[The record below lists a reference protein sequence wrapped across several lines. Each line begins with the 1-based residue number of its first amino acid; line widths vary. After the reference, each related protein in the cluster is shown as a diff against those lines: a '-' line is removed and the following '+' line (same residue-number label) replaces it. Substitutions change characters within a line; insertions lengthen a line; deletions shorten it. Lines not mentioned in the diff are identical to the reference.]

1 MNDSG
6 RATGRHVGFF
16 SIFPILAK
24 LLWRYGRRLLS
35 VDTIVALE
43 KSQSGGNGERSVE
56 VELLEQSLERN
67 KHHFH
72 VDPVKL
78 GLSNGPLPGDLR
90 RPVLYVKKEAGD
102 DCNG

>member
-1 MNDSG
+1 MNNSG

-43 KSQSGGNGERSVE
+43 KNQGGGSGERSVE

-67 KHHFH
+67 KHHYH
-72 VDPVKL
+72 VDPTKL
-78 GLSNGPLPGDLR
+78 GLSNGQLPTDLR
-90 RPVLYVKKEAGD
+90 HPVLYVKKEAGD

>member
-6 RATGRHVGFF
+6 QSAERSVGFF
-16 SIFPILAK
+16 SIFPILGK

-43 KSQSGGNGERSVE
+43 KSQGGGSGERSVE

-67 KHHFH
+67 KHHYH
-72 VDPVKL
+72 VDSEKL
-78 GLSNGPLPGDLR
+78 GLSNGQLPTDLS
-90 RPVLYVKKEAGD
+90 RPVLYVKKEAGV
-102 DCNG
+102 DCNR

>member
-1 MNDSG
+1 MKDSG
-6 RATGRHVGFF
+6 QSTGRHVGFF
-16 SIFPILAK
+16 SIFPILGK

-43 KSQSGGNGERSVE
+43 KKQGAGSGERSVE

-67 KHHFH
+67 KHHYH
-72 VDPVKL
+72 VDSANL
-78 GLSNGPLPGDLR
+78 GLSKTQMPGDLR